1 MAAERIELN
10 GGKPDPAALAWLAQV
25 NYGHF
30 TTLQVQ
36 QRSARGF
43 RLHLQRLA
51 DATRELFGTELDLE
65 RVRAHVRNVLG
76 DQPATVRI
84 TVFSRQLD
92 RKRLE
97 RPVEVDI
104 LVAAGAPATPASA
117 PLRLRSCTHERELAR
132 VKHVGTFDLWHWR
145 RQARLEGFDDALFC
159 TCEGEVCE
167 GSTWNIGFW
176 DGSRITWPSAPALA
190 GITRQVLSAG
200 LAEAG
205 IESASVPVRLDDLD
219 RFRSAFI
226 ANTASIGPLV
236 ACIDERGFEIDADLP
251 QRLRS
256 AYLSQPMELI

>member
-1 MAAERIELN
+1 VSAERIELN
-10 GGKPDPAALAWLAQV
+10 GGKPDPAALAWLAQL

-51 DATRELFGTELDLE
+51 SATRELFGSELDPE
-65 RVRAHVRNVLG
+65 RVRAHVRNMLT

-84 TVFSRQLD
+84 TVFSRLFD
-92 RKRLE
+92 RKRPE
-97 RPVEVDI
+97 SPVEVDI
-104 LVAAGAPATPASA
+104 LVAVGAPATPSSA
-117 PLRLRSCTHERELAR
+117 PVRLRSFTHDRVLAR
-132 VKHVGTFDLWHWR
+132 IKHVGTFDLWHR
-145 RQARLEGFDDALFC
+145 RREARLAGFDDALFC
-159 TCEGEVCE
+159 TREGEVSE

-176 DGSRITWPSAPALA
+176 DGARVTWPSAPALA
-190 GITRQVLSAG
+190 GVTRQLLSVG

-205 IESASVPVRLDDLD
+205 IESASVPVRLDELD

-226 ANTASIGPLV
+226 VNTGSVGPRV
-236 ACIDERGFEIDADLP
+236 ACIDEHAFELDAELP

-256 AYLSQPMELI
+256 AYLSQPLEPI

>member
-1 MAAERIELN
+1 MSAERIELN

-36 QRSARGF
+36 QRGARGF

-51 DATRELFGTELDLE
+51 DATRELFGSELDLE
-65 RVRAHVRNVLG
+65 RVRAHVRNMLT
-76 DQPATVRI
+76 DRPATVRI
-84 TVFSRQLD
+84 TVFSCQLD

-97 RPVEVDI
+97 SPVEVDI
-104 LVAAGAPATPASA
+104 LVATGAPATPASA
-117 PLRLRSCTHERELAR
+117 PLRLRICVHERVLAR
-132 VKHVGTFDLWHWR
+132 VKHVGTFDLWYLR
-145 RQARLEGFDDALFC
+145 RQARLAGFDDALFC
-159 TCEGEVCE
+159 TREGEVSE

-176 DGSRITWPSAPALA
+176 DGIGVTWPSAPALA
-190 GITRQVLSAG
+190 GVTRQVLAAG

-205 IESASVPVRLDDLD
+205 IESASAPVRLDELD

-226 ANTASIGPLV
+226 VNTGSVGPLV
-236 ACIDERGFEIDADLP
+236 ACIDERGFGLDAELP

-256 AYLSQPMELI
+256 AYLSQRLEPI